1 MGVASYF
8 EFVTTLFAWI
18 LYKGIWSVLV
28 DTGIVFIPIIT
39 MVVSNI
45 LASHKA
51 GDDEGSAA
59 IQSLKKIEAEFF
71 ALLGVIVF
79 AAIPVLEV
87 DLGEMRYVKPAL
99 RCGTVVAVIPGNDTQ
114 TTYDRTLA
122 EIGGQTGAIPIWWAA
137 MHTLSKA
144 VTAAAIASIP
154 CAPDLASIEYK
165 LAEDV
170 IEDPG
175 LRKELAEFTDDCYRP
190 AKSRL
195 MRSDTSAL
203 SAAQIEDTHWLGSGY
218 FQTTPGYYDQYYA
231 QKPQALFPFNAARD
245 AGFEGDAIAGGHPAC
260 TAWWAD
266 AGKGL
271 RKKVLDSLDP
281 DLLNDM
287 VYDADNLIEAATDAT
302 PGVVERENILLRKYL
317 AVTRARESLA
327 VNLPMSTGYQVTAA
341 EKARDTIDNGSW
353 SEILLGTLSLGA
365 SFAHDVGRTAMV
377 GLGAAVKAPEAIG
390 EGFMIR
396 QGISLFQALILMIM
410 VIVLPFLM
418 IFSQYRLSTL
428 MTLTVIYFG
437 LHFMSFLWAIAYW
450 MDNQIMALMTEGGRY
465 GVFEP
470 IANPVQSAIIL
481 WVSRFLYL
489 IFPMMFLTGLGWAG
503 IRTGD
508 LAAQTGSFGG
518 RIGQPGVAGGAI
530 AKTAATKGKA

>member
-1 MGVASYF
+1 
-8 EFVTTLFAWI
+8 
-18 LYKGIWSVLV
+18 
-28 DTGIVFIPIIT
+28 
-39 MVVSNI
+39 
-45 LASHKA
+45 
-51 GDDEGSAA
+51 
-59 IQSLKKIEAEFF
+59 
-71 ALLGVIVF
+71 
-79 AAIPVLEV
+79 
-87 DLGEMRYVKPAL
+87 
-99 RCGTVVAVIPGNDTQ
+99 
-114 TTYDRTLA
+114 
-122 EIGGQTGAIPIWWAA
+122 
-137 MHTLSKA
+137 
-144 VTAAAIASIP
+144 
-154 CAPDLASIEYK
+154 
-165 LAEDV
+165 
-170 IEDPG
+170 
-175 LRKELAEFTDDCYRP
+175 
-190 AKSRL
+190 
-195 MRSDTSAL
+195 
-203 SAAQIEDTHWLGSGY
+203 
-218 FQTTPGYYDQYYA
+218 
-231 QKPQALFPFNAARD
+231 
-245 AGFEGDAIAGGHPAC
+245 
-260 TAWWAD
+260 
-266 AGKGL
+266 
-271 RKKVLDSLDP
+271 
-281 DLLNDM
+281 
-287 VYDADNLIEAATDAT
+287 
-302 PGVVERENILLRKYL
+302 
-317 AVTRARESLA
+317 
-327 VNLPMSTGYQVTAA
+327 MSTGYQVTAA